1 MRFFYNINI
10 PYGVR
15 RGRKN
20 INVQK
25 GVRLV
30 EQVQK
35 KEGVPTIGDSVFFG
49 INSTI
54 VGDIYI
60 GNDILIASNIS
71 LNFDVH
77 DYYIIIEN
85 LGIIHYKENATEGYN
100 NFKIK
105 GV

>member
-1 MRFFYNINI
+1 MEYEGGERILMFKK
-10 PYGVR
+10 VL
-15 RGRKN
+15 
-20 INVQK
+20 
-25 GVRLV
+25 RLV

>member
-30 EQVQK
+30 EQV
-35 KEGVPTIGDSVFFG
+35 
-49 INSTI
+49 
-54 VGDIYI
+54 
-60 GNDILIASNIS
+60 
-71 LNFDVH
+71 
-77 DYYIIIEN
+77 
-85 LGIIHYKENATEGYN
+85 
-100 NFKIK
+100 
-105 GV
+105 